1 MKFKFQ
7 VPPAANWSAWV
18 QNESHWYFDNQHDVD
33 DDDDHDDDEDDD
45 DDDDDDG
52 DDDDDDDDNDIHA
65 GSSSM
70 VSLSFAA
77 TPVEP
82 GGPISISIKTIIIS
96 DLVNFIKI
104 IVDPKIL

>member
-1 MKFKFQ
+1 
-7 VPPAANWSAWV
+7 
-18 QNESHWYFDNQHDVD
+18 
-33 DDDDHDDDEDDD
+33 
-45 DDDDDDG
+45 
-52 DDDDDDDDNDIHA
+52 
-65 GSSSM
+65 M